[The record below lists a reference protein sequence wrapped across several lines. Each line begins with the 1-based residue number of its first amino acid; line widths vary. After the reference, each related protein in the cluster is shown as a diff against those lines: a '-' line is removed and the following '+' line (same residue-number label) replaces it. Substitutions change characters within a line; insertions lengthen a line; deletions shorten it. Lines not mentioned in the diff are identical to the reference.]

1 MKKVI
6 RLTESDLIRLVK
18 RVIKEQATPPTGATA
33 PTGQTPE
40 QNDKAL
46 RKLLKDNGFTIPQG
60 TGDMVF
66 TKMKGEEEF
75 ILYFSKPVEKAKDDD
90 DNSIRLM
97 VNDPS
102 KETINNFRLEKLRSN
117 DDDNTYIPKYDS
129 TYSYELTS
137 RGLATTLLKDTEAY
151 NNVKRIINYTK

>member
-18 RVIKEQATPPTGATA
+18 RVIKEQSTA
-33 PTGQTPE
+33 PTAPAGQTPE

-46 RKLLKDNGFTIPQG
+46 RKLLTDNGFTIPQG
-60 TGDMVF
+60 TDNRIF
-66 TKMKGEEEF
+66 TKFKGEEEF
-75 ILYFSKPVEKAKDDD
+75 ILIFSKPVEKAKGDK
-90 DNSIRLM
+90 DNSISLM

-102 KETINNFRLEKLRSN
+102 EATITNFKLEKLRSN
-117 DDDNTYIPKYDS
+117 DDDNTYVPKYDG

-137 RGLATTLLKDTEAY
+137 RGDATTLLKDTEAY